1 MPVKKTVN
9 KKPPQVKAKTKK
21 YYYFRIFDDKEE
33 LNYLRTSLTRK
44 QLERYLRAYEKTHS
58 KYFNPEFV
66 KYLKKYDKKVEIIE
80 VSDISY

>member
-9 KKPPQVKAKTKK
+9 KKPAKVKAKPKK

-44 QLERYLRAYEKTHS
+44 QVERYLKAYEKTHL

-66 KYLKKYDKKVEIIE
+66 KYLKKYDKKVELIE